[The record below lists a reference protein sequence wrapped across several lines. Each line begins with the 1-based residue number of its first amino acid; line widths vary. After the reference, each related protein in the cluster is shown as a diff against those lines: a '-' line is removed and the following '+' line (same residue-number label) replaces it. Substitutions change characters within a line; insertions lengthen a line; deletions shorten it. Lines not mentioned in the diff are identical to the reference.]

1 MLIFFRLII
10 VGVIVHTSW
19 ATSSGGGTVCSSGE
33 YHLVH
38 RRRFLHTRPLSE
50 PLLGGQEKDGYPGNT
65 STTFPDITAT
75 TATPKDFPTLALPPI
90 YYFEHTSKNNDPYK
104 KLSSSVM
111 KTTRFVPLTRDTS
124 NIHWEKKLP
133 TAPTPQIPLYW
144 INLKRSKIRGGNM
157 VQQFRKDL
165 KLEHNQIRALWRA
178 ETLSR

>member
-19 ATSSGGGTVCSSGE
+19 AQSGGGGTVCGTIGTH
-33 YHLVH
+33 HLVH

-50 PLLGGQEKDGYPGNT
+50 PLLGEQEEYGYPGNT

-75 TATPKDFPTLALPPI
+75 TAIPKDFPTLALPPI

-157 VQQFRKDL
+157 VQQFRKLQWKSATRIEAFDG
-165 KLEHNQIRALWRA
+165 KVNG
-178 ETLSR
+178 